1 MILLLHILLLA
12 ILVFRLKLLQPRQ
25 THPWLIPG
33 IIIIKTIAGF
43 ALARFYLSNYGGGDI
58 QGYLADVKVFNDFFR
73 SDPVRFFR
81 VIIGT
86 YDDQDP
92 VIHIFLSKLKI
103 WFDSG
108 YNIQYNDARTVI
120 RLHALL
126 SIFSGNNEWVHLIWT
141 NVLSVAGGLA
151 LMRFFYRSSQGGK
164 IPTVAYLFFFLPN
177 VFIWTSAILKEP
189 LLLFSMGMT
198 LRYFQLWNN
207 RRTVTYLLPLLLFL
221 FSFMLIKSF
230 WLLAFIPGLLLWLI
244 NAEVKKPW
252 IVFPTVYFIAMMMV
266 FMAGM
271 LNPVFD
277 MPAILFG
284 QQLNMWRFAVFMH
297 SGSLIQPVSFAP
309 TIVSFLKHI
318 PDAFIFGLM
327 HPWPWELAKWYYFP
341 MFLENMVVPVLCIF
355 CCRKFLSE
363 KTNLTAEVMIGLC
376 AGVIIV
382 TVCGFTTPVIGSL
395 VRYRMPGMLLL
406 GLALLSGLYDESKEK
421 GVPELK
427 N

>member
-1 MILLLHILLLA
+1 
-12 ILVFRLKLLQPRQ
+12 
-25 THPWLIPG
+25 
-33 IIIIKTIAGF
+33 
-43 ALARFYLSNYGGGDI
+43 
-58 QGYLADVKVFNDFFR
+58 
-73 SDPVRFFR
+73 
-81 VIIGT
+81 
-86 YDDQDP
+86 
-92 VIHIFLSKLKI
+92 
-103 WFDSG
+103 
-108 YNIQYNDARTVI
+108 
-120 RLHALL
+120 
-126 SIFSGNNEWVHLIWT
+126 
-141 NVLSVAGGLA
+141 
-151 LMRFFYRSSQGGK
+151 
-164 IPTVAYLFFFLPN
+164 
-177 VFIWTSAILKEP
+177 
-189 LLLFSMGMT
+189 
-198 LRYFQLWNN
+198 
-207 RRTVTYLLPLLLFL
+207 
-221 FSFMLIKSF
+221 
-230 WLLAFIPGLLLWLI
+230 
-244 NAEVKKPW
+244 
-252 IVFPTVYFIAMMMV
+252 
-266 FMAGM
+266 
-271 LNPVFD
+271 
-277 MPAILFG
+277 
-284 QQLNMWRFAVFMH
+284 MH